1 MHDLASIARQTGL
14 SAYSSG
20 ESQRSG
26 IPPLA
31 LSGATF
37 PTGPAPALVRH
48 GHAGVADV
56 CP

>member
-26 IPPLA
+26 IPPRA